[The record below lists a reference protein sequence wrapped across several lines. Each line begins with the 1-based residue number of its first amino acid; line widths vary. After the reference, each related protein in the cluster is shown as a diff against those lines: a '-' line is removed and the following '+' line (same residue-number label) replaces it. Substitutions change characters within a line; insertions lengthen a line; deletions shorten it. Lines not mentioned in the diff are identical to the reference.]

1 MSSELREPSQ
11 TVTVSAAATTVQ
23 VIDEKA
29 VPIIVTALEN
39 EAATQP
45 RALADWPN
53 FVVVE
58 NAKRSV
64 EVNELTTQVVAHV
77 RGIQGPPGGIG
88 PAGPTGP
95 QGPMGSLDSGLDGLN
110 DVLLVNLQDGQI
122 LRYSQPLQQWT
133 NSNTLDGGNF

>member
-1 MSSELREPSQ
+1 MSQ
-11 TVTVSAAATTVQ
+11 TEPMQSVTVSAAATVVQ
-23 VIDEKA
+23 VLDEKA
-29 VPIIVTALEN
+29 VPIVVSALEN
-39 EAATQP
+39 EPATSP
-45 RALADWPN
+45 RGLADWPN

-58 NAKRSV
+58 QGTRSV
-64 EVNELTTQVVAHV
+64 EVNEITQQVVASV
-77 RGIQGPPGGIG
+77 RGLQGPPGGIG